1 MKERRGFNPEE
12 GFANLRGALLEPNK
26 KNFNTVLNEIAR
38 AKRSK
43 NETVYSYAI
52 EHLSDWPDE
61 LREMPQELISSLSEK
76 KSGPELTKLVNLFR
90 SVSLDLSARL
100 GEDGDLI
107 EREAKK
113 VEQLIK
119 NLGESDISILE
130 IKTPNSN
137 DRELEE
143 TVQDVAMEAL
153 AKRKKGSYQNL
164 KKVGLRGMKFEKSD
178 VEALL
183 DAQILPQMEVIDM
196 RNTLM
201 DGGVF
206 RELAENG
213 AFNNVRELLL
223 SDTIQVQTMDVFSEE
238 QFFPQL
244 SKLDIS
250 RALIAKPELSKFLK
264 SLVAQ
269 KMNSLHIGGNHNPLA
284 RGGEIKP
291 VFYALSEVVKNDQ
304 SAFMNLEELGLAGS
318 EIDRDALA
326 EFISWE
332 QFHSLRKI
340 DLSQNN
346 LAEAVDV
353 LVAAAPL
360 FTQIEELKLI
370 GSGIDTPEDQEKIQD
385 AFPNAVIIY

>member
-1 MKERRGFNPEE
+1 MRERRGFNPEE
-12 GFANLRGALLEPNK
+12 GFANLRGALLEPSK
-26 KNFNTVLNEIAR
+26 ENFNTVLSEIAR

-43 NETVYSYAI
+43 NETVHSYAI

-76 KSGPELTKLVNLFR
+76 RSGPELTKMVNLFR
-90 SVSLDLSARL
+90 SVSIDLSTRFR
-100 GEDGDLI
+100 EDRGLI
-107 EREAKK
+107 EGEVKK
-113 VEQLIK
+113 VEKLIE

-143 TVQDVAMEAL
+143 TIQDVAMEAL
-153 AKRKKGSYQNL
+153 TKQKAGSYQNL
-164 KKVGLRGMKFEKSD
+164 KKIGLRGMKFEKLD
-178 VEALL
+178 VKVLL
-183 DAQILPQMEVIDM
+183 DTQILPKMEAIDF

-201 DGGVF
+201 DAGVL

-223 SDTIQVQTMDVFSEE
+223 SDTIQVESMDILSEE

-250 RALIAKPELSKFLK
+250 RALIAEPELTKFLK
-264 SLVAQ
+264 SSVAQ
-269 KMNSLHIGGNHNPLA
+269 KLNSLHIGGNHNPLA

-291 VFYALSEVVKNDQ
+291 VFYALNEIVKNDQ
-304 SAFMNLEELGLAGS
+304 STFINLEEIGLAGS
-318 EIDRDALA
+318 EIDRDTLA
-326 EFISWE
+326 EFVSWE
-332 QFHSLRKI
+332 QFYSLRKI
-340 DLSQNN
+340 DLSQNS
-346 LAEAVDV
+346 LEEAVDV

-360 FTQIEELKLI
+360 FAQLEELNLI
-370 GSGIDTPEDQEKIQD
+370 GSGIDTPEDQQKIQD